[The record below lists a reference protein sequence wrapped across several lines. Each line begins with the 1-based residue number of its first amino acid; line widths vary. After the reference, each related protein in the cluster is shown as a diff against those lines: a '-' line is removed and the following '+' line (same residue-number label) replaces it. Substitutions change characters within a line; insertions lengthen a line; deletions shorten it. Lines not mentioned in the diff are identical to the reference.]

1 MTMSNFY
8 FGLPMW
14 ASTLLLLAV
23 CVAVCVGAHAG
34 VRSLLPKAAPRQETE
49 LAVALM
55 AVIAAFI
62 GIMLAFS
69 AVQVW
74 EDYGTADKAVAS
86 EAAAA
91 AQLYRDLTIYGD
103 ESLPARRALTLYVQ
117 SVANDEWPAMGEA
130 GDASPKTAAALVQ
143 VFKDIALIEPTS
155 GRQTVIYG

>member
-1 MTMSNFY
+1 MADFY
-8 FGLPMW
+8 FGLPVW
-14 ASTLLLLAV
+14 ASTVLVLGL

-34 VRSLLPKAAPRQETE
+34 VRAVLPKAAPRQETE

-91 AQLYRDLTIYGD
+91 AQLYRDLAIYGG
-103 ESLPARRALTLYVQ
+103 EGLPARRALTLYVQ
-117 SVANDEWPAMGEA
+117 SVANDEWPAMAEA
-130 GDASPKTAAALVQ
+130 GEGSPKTASALVQ

-155 GRQTVIYG
+155 GRQTVI